1 MNVIALHCALNYNSF
16 ISREINNKQVSSKNI
31 KVQKVIYFSQR
42 HAIYYKQNFFMYNNK
57 FCKIGIIIMY
67 HS

>member
-42 HAIYYKQNFFMYNNK
+42 HAIYYKQNFFYVQQ
-57 FCKIGIIIMY
+57 
-67 HS
+67 